1 MGLLKACTLSMFARA
16 VMLFLA
22 CGCAFSQFTVTL
34 TFDEF
39 GTGRLTNSAGANLP
53 LPSIIRADPGPG
65 GLPAVLFYDMLAPPG
80 LVTGDLLIL
89 EPTTG
94 ALSDI
99 LRFDAVRAGVFVYSD
114 NSDGADAPADVG
126 FPTGR
131 YPNMFTITEFGPEGA
146 NGITYTPIAGQPG
159 FVAGAAGPATYVFLS
174 DGQVPEPSSLL
185 LLGSGATV
193 LLYLRL
199 RSRRGR
205 QRQGEVGD
213 H

>member
-1 MGLLKACTLSMFARA
+1 MGLLKAYTLSVFART
-16 VMLFLA
+16 VMLVFA
-22 CGCAFSQFTVTL
+22 CGCAFAQFTVTL

-53 LPSIIRADPGPG
+53 LPSIIRVDPGPG

-114 NSDGADAPADVG
+114 NFDGADAPADVG

-131 YPNMFTITEFGPEGA
+131 YPNMFTITEVGPEGA
-146 NGITYTPIAGQPG
+146 SGITYTPIAGQPG
-159 FVAGAAGPATYVFLS
+159 FVAGAAGPVTYVFLS
-174 DGQVPEPSSLL
+174 DGAIPEPSSPL
-185 LLGSGATV
+185 LLGSGTSV
-193 LLYLRL
+193 LLCLLL
-199 RSRRGR
+199 RSRRR
-205 QRQGEVGD
+205 SSVTS
-213 H
+213 

>member
-1 MGLLKACTLSMFARA
+1 MGWLKACTLSRLARTL
-16 VMLFLA
+16 MLVLA
-22 CGCAFSQFTVTL
+22 CGCAFAQFTVTL

-94 ALSDI
+94 LLSDI
-99 LRFDAVRAGVFVYSD
+99 LRFDSVRAGVFVYSD
-114 NSDGADAPADVG
+114 NSDGVDAPADVG

-131 YPNMFTITEFGPEGA
+131 YANTFTITEVGPEGA
-146 NGITYTPIAGQPG
+146 NGITYVPIAGQPG
-159 FVAGAAGPATYVFLS
+159 FVAGAAGPVTYVFLS
-174 DGQVPEPSSLL
+174 DGQIPEPSSLL
-185 LLGSGATV
+185 LLGSGVSV
-193 LLYLRL
+193 LLLLFR
-199 RSRRGR
+199 RSRR
-205 QRQGEVGD
+205 VTS
-213 H
+213 